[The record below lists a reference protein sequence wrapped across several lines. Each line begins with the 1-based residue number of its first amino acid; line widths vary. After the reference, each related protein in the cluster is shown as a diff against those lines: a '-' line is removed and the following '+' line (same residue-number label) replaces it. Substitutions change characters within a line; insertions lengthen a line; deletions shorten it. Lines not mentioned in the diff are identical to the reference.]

1 MTIRTERPA
10 PAGPL
15 AIDPSADFGAW
26 GYEDEP
32 EDYRVSNGVM
42 RIRIWGAL
50 SNECWW
56 GASYLSMQA
65 DLAAAREIRGLK
77 RVVLDIDSPGGAV
90 TGVTETV
97 AAIQATAAVVPV
109 EAYIRGT
116 CASAAFW
123 LASACSRIV
132 AAHTARVG
140 CVGAVVAFLDWSG
153 IAKKAGAVSY
163 RYTSGRTPNKAPEP
177 GTEAFD
183 AETQRMV
190 DAAGDQFL
198 GELQRMRGPGGTLD
212 DVAAYYQS
220 GAMLPAADA
229 LAAGWVDAVVS
240 PSSGGRDAWL
250 LTGEAPPVDDDAEAP
265 DPYRFPQ
272 VRPRAV
278 TTEEA
283 TMAKENGGGVVT
295 LTVEAHAELERKAKA
310 FAEDWAEADA
320 KAAALTA
327 EVADLKTQLASANA
341 GKSAEQARL
350 AALEAKIA
358 EREKADAAREVESLI
373 AAARERGAILAASA
387 DKHRAFA
394 AKFGNEALAES
405 LAGIPDEAAMPR
417 SAIASGKQMPDKGG
431 QMTRQEMAAE
441 AQRRSVENNTTYRAE
456 LKKLEALNSG
466 VLQ

>member
-1 MTIRTERPA
+1 MIANRPL

-15 AIDPSADFGAW
+15 AIDPTADFKAW
-26 GYEDEP
+26 SHDDDEP

-56 GASYLSMQA
+56 GASYLSIQS

-97 AAIQATAAVVPV
+97 AAIQAAAAVVPV
-109 EAYIRGT
+109 EAYVRGT

-123 LASACSRIV
+123 LASACTRIV

-140 CVGAVVAFLDWSG
+140 CVGAVVSFIDPSG
-153 IAKKAGAVSY
+153 MYEKDGAVFY
-163 RYTSGRTPNKAPEP
+163 RFTSGRTPNKAPEP
-177 GTEAFD
+177 GTEAFSS
-183 AETQRMV
+183 ETQRMV

-250 LTGEAPPVDDDAEAP
+250 LTGEAPPVDDDAKAP

-283 TMAKENGGGVVT
+283 PMGKENGGGVVT
-295 LTVEAHAELERKAKA
+295 LTVEAHAELERKLQA
-310 FAEDWAEADA
+310 FGDDWAAADA
-320 KAAALTA
+320 KAAALAA
-327 EVADLKTQLASANA
+327 EVSNLKTQLASANA
-341 GKSAEQARL
+341 GKSADQIRL
-350 AALEAKIA
+350 DALESKLA
-358 EREKADAAREVESLI
+358 EREKLDAAREVDRLI
-373 AAARERGAILAASA
+373 AAARERGAIDAAGEA
-387 DKHRAFA
+387 KFRGIA
-394 AKFGNEALAES
+394 AKYGADVLAES
-405 LAGIPDEAAMPR
+405 L
-417 SAIASGKQMPDKGG
+417 SAIRDESAVPRTVLTSGKQMPDAVRKL
-431 QMTRQEMAAE
+431 TNAEMAAE
-441 AQRRSVENNTTYRAE
+441 AMSRSAKNGTTYKAE
-456 LKKLEALNSG
+456 LRKVRSEQEGGK
-466 VLQ
+466 